1 MHDVAHGWS
10 VQAETSPD
18 TCVRPHASPILPLR
32 GIDHMR
38 APLDTFGHDSR
49 LRQLQRI
56 TNAMKRQKS
65 AI

>member
-1 MHDVAHGWS
+1 MERAGGNLSQHLR
-10 VQAETSPD
+10 QASCSP
-18 TCVRPHASPILPLR
+18 PILPLR

-56 TNAMKRQKS
+56 TNAMKRQKP

>member
-1 MHDVAHGWS
+1 
-10 VQAETSPD
+10 
-18 TCVRPHASPILPLR
+18 
-32 GIDHMR
+32 MR
-38 APLDTFGHDSR
+38 APLDTFDHDSR